1 VAKKCR
7 KTEYECCF
15 LNINKEE
22 IFSLVHRF
30 VNKLLDS
37 EKFLDKI
44 LEDTKFDENHLEATI
59 LQNSAEKT
67 KESMIEEM
75 MV

>member
-1 VAKKCR
+1 MH
-7 KTEYECCF
+7 
-15 LNINKEE
+15 L
-22 IFSLVHRF
+22 F

-37 EKFLDKI
+37 EEFLDKI